1 MSKYDE
7 TNINNLNNEIV
18 EHETVSDLEVA
29 TSIMKKVR
37 FIKSLIEENSRV
49 ANLEISKIKE
59 WEDSEN
65 RDLMD
70 KMNRYENVL
79 IEYFKQELEKNPKF
93 KLSTPYGK
101 VTKRANTKWIYDEDE
116 IVQYL
121 EENNITNLIMI
132 NKSIK
137 KSEIKKLYPSGVDI
151 ETGEVISGITIL
163 NENSYSIKTQQEE
176 I

>member
-1 MSKYDE
+1 MNKYNDSVINSINDE
-7 TNINNLNNEIV
+7 IL
-18 EHETVSDLEVA
+18 EHETIRDLEVA
-29 TSIMKKVR
+29 TSIMKKVS
-37 FIKSLIEENSRV
+37 FLKNLIEENSRI
-49 ANLEISKIKE
+49 ANLEILKIKE

-65 RDLMD
+65 KDLKE
-70 KMNRYENVL
+70 KMSYYENLL

-121 EENNITNLIMI
+121 EENNITNLITI
-132 NKSIK
+132 SKSIK
-137 KSEIKKLYPSGVDI
+137 KSELKKIYPNGIDT

-163 NENSYSIKTQQEE
+163 NENNYTIKAL
-176 I
+176 

>member
-1 MSKYDE
+1 MNRYDG
-7 TNINNLNNEIV
+7 TIINNLTNEIV
-18 EHETVSDLEVA
+18 EHETVSDLEVT
-29 TSIMKKVR
+29 TSVMKKVR
-37 FIKSLIEENSRV
+37 FLKNLIEENSKV

-65 RDLMD
+65 RYLTD
-70 KMNRYENVL
+70 KMKHYENIL
-79 IEYFKQELEKNPKF
+79 IEYFKQEVEKNPKL

-101 VTKRANTKWIYDEDE
+101 VTKRANTKWIYDEYE

-121 EENNITNLIMI
+121 EENNITNLITI

-137 KSEIKKLYPSGVDI
+137 KAEIKKLYPNGVDI

-163 NENSYSIKTQQEE
+163 NENNYSIKTQ
-176 I
+176 

>member
-1 MSKYDE
+1 MNRYDG
-7 TNINNLNNEIV
+7 TIINNLTNEIV

-29 TSIMKKVR
+29 TSVMKKVR
-37 FIKSLIEENSRV
+37 FLKNLIEENSRV
-49 ANLEISKIKE
+49 ANLEIYKIKE

-65 RDLMD
+65 RDLID
-70 KMNRYENVL
+70 KMKHYENIL
-79 IEYFKQELEKNPKF
+79 IEYFKQEIEKNPKF

-121 EENNITNLIMI
+121 EENNITSLITI

-137 KSEIKKLYPSGVDI
+137 KAEIKKLYPNGVDI

-163 NENSYSIKTQQEE
+163 NENSYSIK

>member
-1 MSKYDE
+1 MNRYDG
-7 TNINNLNNEIV
+7 TIINNLTNEIV
-18 EHETVSDLEVA
+18 EHETVSDLEVT
-29 TSIMKKVR
+29 TSVMKKVR
-37 FIKSLIEENSRV
+37 FLKNLIEENSKV

-65 RDLMD
+65 RYLTD
-70 KMNRYENVL
+70 KMKHYENIL
-79 IEYFKQELEKNPKF
+79 IEYFKQEVEKNPKF

-101 VTKRANTKWIYDEDE
+101 VTKRANTKWIYDEYE

-121 EENNITNLIMI
+121 EENNITNLITI

-137 KSEIKKLYPSGVDI
+137 KAEIKKLYPNGVDI

-163 NENSYSIKTQQEE
+163 NENNYSIKTQ
-176 I
+176 

>member
-1 MSKYDE
+1 MNKYDDSIINE
-7 TNINNLNNEIV
+7 INNEMVEQEII
-18 EHETVSDLEVA
+18 SDLEVA

-37 FIKSLIEENSRV
+37 FLKNIIEENSKV
-49 ANLEISKIKE
+49 ANLEISKIRE

-65 RDLMD
+65 RELIE
-70 KMNRYENVL
+70 KMKNYENIL

-101 VTKRANTKWIYDEDE
+101 VTKRANTKWIYDENE

-121 EENNITNLIMI
+121 EENNITNLITI

-137 KSEIKKLYPSGVDI
+137 KSELKKMYPNGIDT
-151 ETGEVISGITIL
+151 ETGEVISGVTIL
-163 NENSYSIKTQQEE
+163 NENNYTIKV
-176 I
+176 